1 MPTERQEFPLPP
13 LPRTNTG
20 AARRIGV
27 EIELGGLELEAVVA
41 VVADFFGGRI
51 AEHGRYERAILG
63 DPAGPWQVEIDFAW
77 LKELGRRERDA
88 GDALAG
94 LEEAG
99 EDLVR
104 AASAWMVPVEVVSP
118 PLPLA
123 RLAEVDAL
131 IARLRAAG
139 AQGTGGS
146 LINAFGLQ
154 INPEVP
160 ATDATT
166 LRRYLQAFLCLF
178 DWLQGRAQVDLARRL
193 TAFVAPFP
201 KAYVRLVVDP
211 DYRPDLA
218 GLIDDYLAANP
229 TRNRAL
235 DLLPLFLHLDPE
247 RVRRVVD
254 DPRVTA
260 RPTLH
265 YRLPNSEVDRPGWG
279 VRPVWEDWL
288 QIEHLVAEP
297 ERLATLCRAYADFL
311 DRPLS
316 GLIEDWT
323 IESRAWLKA
332 PDDL

>member
-1 MPTERQEFPLPP
+1 ML
-13 LPRTNTG
+13 RTSTG
-20 AARRIGV
+20 EARRIGV

-41 VVADFFGGRI
+41 IVVDFLGGTVEER
-51 AEHGRYERAILG
+51 GRYEQAVLG
-63 DPAGPWQVEIDFAW
+63 DSAGPWQVEIDFAL
-77 LKELGRRERDA
+77 LKELGRRERDP
-88 GDALAG
+88 DNALAG
-94 LEEAG
+94 FEEAG

-104 AASAWMVPVEVVSP
+104 AASSWLVPIEIVSP
-118 PLPLA
+118 PLPFA

-131 IARLRAAG
+131 IERLRRAG
-139 AQGTGGS
+139 AQGTAGS
-146 LINAFGLQ
+146 LVNAFGLQ

-160 ATDATT
+160 ATDADT
-166 LRRYLQAFLCLF
+166 LRHYLQAFLCLF
-178 DWLQGRAQVDLARRL
+178 DWLQHRAQIDLARRL
-193 TAFVAPFP
+193 TSFVAPFP
-201 KAYVRLVVDP
+201 KPYVQRVLQP

-218 GLIDDYLAANP
+218 GLIDDYLADNP

-254 DPRVTA
+254 DTRVKA

-288 QIEHLVAEP
+288 QVEHLVADP
-297 ERLATLCRAYADFL
+297 ARLAEVCRAYADFL
-311 DRPLS
+311 DRPLG
-316 GLIEDWT
+316 GLIDDWASEVRT
-323 IESRAWLKA
+323 WLKA